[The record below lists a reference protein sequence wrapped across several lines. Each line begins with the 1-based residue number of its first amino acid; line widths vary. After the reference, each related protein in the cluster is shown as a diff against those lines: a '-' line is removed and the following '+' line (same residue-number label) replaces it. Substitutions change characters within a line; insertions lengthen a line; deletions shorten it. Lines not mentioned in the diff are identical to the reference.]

1 VSAELEQ
8 GPPRGLSLG
17 VNQNDASN
25 RCMGRGR
32 LGRSLLRSL
41 YLCAERFDHVA
52 LSASRLVENLQSS
65 ATASVAPGTA
75 QFRRGFLFLV
85 AIGTPIVVG
94 LFTRRLNEITN

>member
-32 LGRSLLRSL
+32 LGRSLLCSL

-65 ATASVAPGTA
+65 AGRTN
-75 QFRRGFLFLV
+75 F
-85 AIGTPIVVG
+85 
-94 LFTRRLNEITN
+94 ITVPEVSI